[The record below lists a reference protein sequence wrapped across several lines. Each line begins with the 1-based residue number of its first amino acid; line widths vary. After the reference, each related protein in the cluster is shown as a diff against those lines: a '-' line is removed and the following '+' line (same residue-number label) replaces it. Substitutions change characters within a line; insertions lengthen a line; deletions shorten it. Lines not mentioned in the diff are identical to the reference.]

1 MAPAIATGLVSAF
14 CVYSLSTLSGRAMGL
29 VGKGAGAV
37 VGLPLDLIYNFI
49 SVSGSILVKYSLA
62 PTSFAPIDGVRLV
75 DGRLMASGVPISLD
89 TPTSGLLETDPVVLE
104 LTSSGSIMIDGALM
118 EGEHDDFT
126 LVVREL
132 YASIHQ
138 LHLQDE
144 TESEL
149 AEYCLVEVPALKS
162 V

>member
-1 MAPAIATGLVSAF
+1 
-14 CVYSLSTLSGRAMGL
+14 
-29 VGKGAGAV
+29 
-37 VGLPLDLIYNFI
+37 
-49 SVSGSILVKYSLA
+49 
-62 PTSFAPIDGVRLV
+62 
-75 DGRLMASGVPISLD
+75 MASGVPISLD